1 MTEKTGDGWLAN
13 MSEETRNAWVLAG
26 FTVLGGYLLWTARE
40 EERPSLIEGEAAENL
55 QKVLMGEISSDRV
68 MTDDLI
74 RLQRKLDRH
83 AGNFDAAALE
93 RGTQYELET
102 THNSLVARKIAMDRL
117 TERPDYYSALLDE
130 ALIPDEAG

>member
-1 MTEKTGDGWLAN
+1 MTEKISGWLDS
-13 MSEETRNAWVLAG
+13 MSDETRNAWVLAG
-26 FTVLGGYLLWTARE
+26 FAALGGYLLWTARE
-40 EERPSLIEGEAAENL
+40 EERPSLVEGEAAEKL

-68 MTDDLI
+68 MTDDLV

-83 AGNFDAAALE
+83 AGNFDPAALA
-93 RGTQYELET
+93 RGTEYELET

-117 TERPDYYSALLDE
+117 SQQPDYYSALLDE